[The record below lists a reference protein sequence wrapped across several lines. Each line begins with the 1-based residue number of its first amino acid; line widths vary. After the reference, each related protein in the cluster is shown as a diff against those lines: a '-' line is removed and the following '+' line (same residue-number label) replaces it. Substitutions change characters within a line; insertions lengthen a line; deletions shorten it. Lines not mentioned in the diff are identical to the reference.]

1 MDLVSVY
8 GVNVILFLFNATG
21 SNLRHSHVQIR
32 YGARVEK
39 FLISPAQHQ
48 IHHSMDPRH
57 HDRNFGAALA
67 IWDWM
72 AGSLC
77 VADKNMELKFGL
89 SRNQATQTHRLRY
102 LYFSPFGEL
111 LSSGKIGTNPVN
123 LNLRDWKKNAI

>member
-1 MDLVSVY
+1 MRDDWNAIGL
-8 GVNVILFLFNATG
+8 GLNILSG
-21 SNLRHSHVQIR
+21 NLRHSPFWLR
-32 YGARVEK
+32 YPRWLERW
-39 FLISPAQHQ
+39 FISPAQHQ
-48 IHHSMDPRH
+48 IHHSIDPRH
-57 HDRNFGAALA
+57 RDRNFGAALA

-89 SRNQATQTHRLRY
+89 GRNQATQTHRLRY

>member
-1 MDLVSVY
+1 MELVSVY

-32 YGARVEK
+32 YGARIEK

-57 HDRNFGAALA
+57 RDRNFGAALA

-77 VADKNMELKFGL
+77 VADKSMVLKFGL
-89 SRNQATQTHRLRY
+89 GRNQATQTHRLLH

-111 LSSGKIGTNPVN
+111 LSSRRIGTNFIN
-123 LNLRDWKKNAI
+123 LNPRDWKKHAT